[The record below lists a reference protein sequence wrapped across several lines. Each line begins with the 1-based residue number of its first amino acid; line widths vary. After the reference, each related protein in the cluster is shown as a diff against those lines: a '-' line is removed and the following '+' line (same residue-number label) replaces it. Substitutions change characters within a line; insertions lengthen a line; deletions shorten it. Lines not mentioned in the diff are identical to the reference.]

1 MHTLARNK
9 RSFFYATYQGKT
21 KKYDTD
27 GNYTGVSEITYSDP
41 IEADMNISPSLG
53 RADLE
58 SFGITAQYTHTIV
71 TDDMACPM
79 DEHSIIWYGIPVTA
93 PHNFVVVRK
102 AEALN
107 HLIYALQQVSG
118 NVQSQG

>member
-79 DEHSIIWYGIPVTA
+79 DEHSIIWYGKPVTE

-107 HLIYALQQVSG
+107 HLIYALQEVSS
-118 NVQSQG
+118 NVQTQS